1 MPPVQRFAFSVPTFP
16 KGEGPPRERN
26 GPSWKVLCT
35 CKPGPV
41 PRLRGVSVIYL
52 GSASRRTSI
61 DPPPGIRA
69 RDPIRSEERTP
80 VYMVFQP
87 VGFTKPPMSPPAL
100 VSSYLTFSS
109 FPALRRVVSLSAALS
124 VTAPFPGTPLPVR
137 KHGTL
142 CCPDF
147 PPPARR
153 REATKR
159 CTGCQGTM
167 NAKG

>member
-1 MPPVQRFAFSVPTFP
+1 MVRTALPPVQPLAFSVPTSQE
-16 KGEGPPRERN
+16 GEGPPRERN

-69 RDPIRSEERTP
+69 RYPIRSEERTP

-100 VSSYLTFSS
+100 VSSYLTFS
-109 FPALRRVVSLSAALS
+109 PLPRRSLGEGGPSLSSHDRLF
-124 VTAPFPGTPLPVR
+124 PFLR
-137 KHGTL
+137 H
-142 CCPDF
+142 F
-147 PPPARR
+147 P
-153 REATKR
+153 
-159 CTGCQGTM
+159 
-167 NAKG
+167 